1 MQAGTWRFNHLGEE
15 PAGHSSS
22 ELPCTVPPGRTFSP
36 SDATA
41 FPLSS
46 AQYLGTQ
53 RHVNPAHSESLL
65 EELSLRL
72 LSLLL
77 SSSSLLLSI
86 SCLCYGHAL
95 KHHDL
100 SCMLR
105 ASQRPG
111 RPLHTKHPHFYI
123 FYTSFFVLLSCFLA
137 QRLPESCLSFPS
149 TQLSSPPNFFFHR

>member
-1 MQAGTWRFNHLGEE
+1 MQAGTWRFITLERSLQGTHRRNCL
-15 PAGHSSS
+15 
-22 ELPCTVPPGRTFSP
+22 
-36 SDATA
+36 
-41 FPLSS
+41 
-46 AQYLGTQ
+46 AQYPQAAHLAHLTLQPSLCLLHSIWAPSAMSILRTPSHCWKSCRSGYS
-53 RHVNPAHSESLL
+53 RCCCRPAAFCCPSA
-65 EELSLRL
+65 
-72 LSLLL
+72 
-77 SSSSLLLSI
+77 
-86 SCLCYGHAL
+86 CLCYGHAL